1 MGSPSCDQVSRSG
14 PWGVTRGP
22 KMDLRGAKR
31 PSGKA
36 WRSRA
41 GDRND
46 LRIGGFR
53 AEGFGLS
60 GDLGELEGQEKL
72 NDSN

>member
-1 MGSPSCDQVSRSG
+1 
-14 PWGVTRGP
+14 
-22 KMDLRGAKR
+22 MDLRGAKR

-41 GDRND
+41 EDRND